1 MKKMKIKKL
10 TKLTKE
16 NWSNWSELLE
26 GTKAIILNEET
37 DEKVLIEIP
46 KNLVIIEMLLEQ
58 ISSSEDYIRNAE
70 EGDAFDIGYEFL
82 QQQYLELSKPFFE
95 ITENSHIEF
104 IETSEEEKE
113 SGIYTI
119 ASLSKV
125 D

>member
-1 MKKMKIKKL
+1 MKKLK
-10 TKLTKE
+10 KLTKE

-37 DEKVLIEIP
+37 DEKVVIEIP
-46 KNLVIIEMLLEQ
+46 KNLIIIDMLLEQ
-58 ISSSEDYIRNAE
+58 ICSSEDYIENGE
-70 EGDAFDIGYEFL
+70 KGDSFDIGYEFL

-95 ITENSHIEF
+95 IVENSYIEF
-104 IETSEEEKE
+104 IETSEEEKS

>member
-1 MKKMKIKKL
+1 MKIKKL
-10 TKLTKE
+10 KKE
-16 NWSNWSELLE
+16 NWNWSNWSELLE

-37 DEKVLIEIP
+37 DEKVVIEIP
-46 KNLVIIEMLLEQ
+46 KNLIIIDMLLEQ
-58 ISSSEDYIRNAE
+58 ICSSEDYFENGE

-104 IETSEEEKE
+104 LGTSEEEKE

-119 ASLSKV
+119 AFLSKV
-125 D
+125 DN